1 MTGSF
6 HHRQELLRRE
16 AEVQLRDR
24 PLPSWQKRVLHRF
37 AVERDN
43 GWYPL
48 LNQFAPHTP
57 RQRPDLVLVGRMGVL
72 VVLLRETEPDWED
85 SRAAFVWTAELLAG
99 ASIGSGMLSESVLST
114 VVVHPVEHTGRKGRS
129 TDHLAITEDELD
141 RLLKRGE
148 QILTP
153 DEVLAL
159 AKHLDSRT
167 FDLTPI
173 MWNSQRI
180 PNQRGTVPQVLQEQ
194 VAASARHPFRDWRY
208 FLDDAQLG
216 AVRRSFSGPAQIS
229 GPAGTGKTTL
239 ALHRLA
245 FLARRGHGKLL
256 YTAPLAQVPE
266 RAASRFGQ
274 MAPELSGQIEF
285 GSLHSWARDFLAG
298 RGRPAEVDEQEVRRA
313 FDAVWSREEVLP
325 GIRNSPEYW
334 KDEIDRVIK
343 GRGVSSF
350 DAYRTASRKGRGGS
364 LPTDFRSH
372 AWRFYCDYEREL
384 SERDVFDHSDVLKRA
399 LAELERRPLPRQ
411 YTAVVVDEA
420 QELTLVGLRLAHAIS
435 GDEPDQL
442 LLVGDGQQQAST
454 GGWRLSEAGI
464 SLHGRGEVL
473 RHDYR
478 NRGTVLERAGQVEAV
493 NRYDDGPS
501 LPLSGALAVR
511 SGGRV
516 VDWHGHDQER
526 ALLGALLTLDDESSA
541 AIITESE
548 AATEHWLDVLRGA
561 GVKALPLAS
570 WDGRDTSDT
579 LVGTVLQAKGTE
591 FRTVFLPAEPVAP
604 EDTREDR
611 EAHERR
617 RLVAMTRAQDHL
629 WLSHLTRTR

>member
-1 MTGSF
+1 MTGTF

-16 AEVQLRDR
+16 AEAQLRDR
-24 PLPSWQKRVLHRF
+24 PLPTWQKRVLHRF
-37 AVERDN
+37 AAERDN

-72 VVLLRETEPDWED
+72 VVLLREAEPDWED

-99 ASIGSGMLSESVLST
+99 AAIGSGMLSESVLRT
-114 VVVHPVEHTGRKGRS
+114 VVVHPIEHTGRKGRS
-129 TDHLAITEDELD
+129 ADHLAITEDELD

-148 QILTP
+148 RILTA
-153 DEVLAL
+153 DEALAL

-180 PNQRGTVPQVLQEQ
+180 PRQRGSVPEVLQEP
-194 VAASARHPFRDWRY
+194 VAPSSRRPFRDWRY

-245 FLARRGHGKLL
+245 YLARRGDGKLL
-256 YTAPLAQVPE
+256 YTAPLDRVPE
-266 RAASRFGQ
+266 RAAGRFGQ

-285 GSLHSWARDFLAG
+285 ASLHGWARDFLAG
-298 RGRPAEVDEQEVRRA
+298 RGRSADVDEQEVRRA
-313 FDAVWSREEVLP
+313 FDAVWSRDEVLR
-325 GIRNSPEYW
+325 GVRDSREYW

-343 GRGVSSF
+343 GRGISSL
-350 DAYRTASRKGRGGS
+350 DAYRTVSRKGRGGQ
-364 LPTDFRSH
+364 LPADFRSH

-384 SERDVFDHSDVLKRA
+384 SERGVFDHNDVLKRA

-420 QELTLVGLRLAHAIS
+420 QELTVIGLRLAHAIS

-442 LLVGDGQQQAST
+442 LLVGDGQQQALA
-454 GGWRLSEAGI
+454 GGWRLSDAGI

-473 RHDYR
+473 RNDYR
-478 NRGTVLERAGQVEAV
+478 NRGMVLERAGQVEAI

-501 LPLSGALAVR
+501 LPLSAALPVR

-516 VDWHGHDQER
+516 VEWHGKDQER
-526 ALLGALLTLDDESSA
+526 ALLGALLALDDGSSA
-541 AIITESE
+541 AIITQSES
-548 AATEHWLDVLRGA
+548 ATEHWLRVLRDA
-561 GVKALPLAS
+561 GITTLPLAT

-579 LVGTVLQAKGTE
+579 LVGTVLEAKGAE
-591 FRTVFLPAEPVAP
+591 FRTVFLPAEPAP
-604 EDTREDR
+604 PADSREDR
-611 EAHERR
+611 ETHERR

-629 WLSHLTRTR
+629 WLSHLH

>member
-1 MTGSF
+1 MTGTF

-16 AEVQLRDR
+16 AEAQLRAR
-24 PLPSWQKRVLHRF
+24 PLPTWQKRVLHRF
-37 AVERDN
+37 AAERDN

-72 VVLLRETEPDWED
+72 VMLLREAEPDWED

-99 ASIGSGMLSESVLST
+99 AAIGSGMVSESVLRT
-114 VVVHPVEHTGRKGRS
+114 VVVHPIEHTGRKGRS
-129 TDHLAITEDELD
+129 ADHLAITEDELD

-148 QILTP
+148 WILTS
-153 DEVLAL
+153 DEALAL

-180 PNQRGTVPQVLQEQ
+180 PRQRGSVPEVLQEP
-194 VAASARHPFRDWRY
+194 VTPSSRRPFRDWRY
-208 FLDDAQLG
+208 FLDDAQVG
-216 AVRRSFSGPAQIS
+216 AVRRSYSGPAQIS

-245 FLARRGHGKLL
+245 YLARRGDGKLL
-256 YTAPLAQVPE
+256 YTAPLDRVPE
-266 RAASRFGQ
+266 RAAGRFGQ
-274 MAPELSGQIEF
+274 MAPELAGQIEF
-285 GSLHSWARDFLAG
+285 ASLHGWARDFLAG
-298 RGRPAEVDEQEVRRA
+298 RGRAADVDEQEVRRA
-313 FDAVWSREEVLP
+313 FEAVWSRDEVLR
-325 GIRNSPEYW
+325 GVRNSREYW

-343 GRGVSSF
+343 GRGISSF
-350 DAYRTASRKGRGGS
+350 DSYRTVSRKGRGGR
-364 LPTDFRSH
+364 LPAGFRSH

-384 SERDVFDHSDVLKRA
+384 SERGVFDHNDVLKRA

-411 YTAVVVDEA
+411 YTGVVVDEA
-420 QELTLVGLRLAHAIS
+420 QELTLIGLKLAHAIS

-442 LLVGDGQQQAST
+442 LLVGDGQQQALA
-454 GGWRLSEAGI
+454 GGWRLSDAGI

-473 RHDYR
+473 RNDYR
-478 NRGTVLERAGQVEAV
+478 NRGAVLERAGQVEAI

-501 LPLSGALAVR
+501 LPLSAALPVR

-516 VDWHGHDQER
+516 VEWHGKDQER
-526 ALLGALLTLDDESSA
+526 ALLGALLALDDGSSA
-541 AIITESE
+541 AIITETES
-548 AATEHWLDVLRGA
+548 ATEHWLRVLRDA
-561 GVKALPLAS
+561 GVTTLPLAT

-579 LVGTVLQAKGTE
+579 LVGTVLEAKGAE
-591 FRTVFLPAEPVAP
+591 FRTVFLPAERPPA
-604 EDTREDR
+604 DFREDR
-611 EAHERR
+611 ETHERR

-629 WLSHLTRTR
+629 WLSHPH

>member
-1 MTGSF
+1 MTGTF

-16 AEVQLRDR
+16 AEAQLRAR
-24 PLPSWQKRVLHRF
+24 PLPTWQKRVLHRF
-37 AVERDN
+37 AAERDN

-72 VVLLRETEPDWED
+72 VMLLREAEPDWED

-99 ASIGSGMLSESVLST
+99 AAIGSGMLSESVLRT
-114 VVVHPVEHTGRKGRS
+114 VVVHPIEHTGRKGRS
-129 TDHLAITEDELD
+129 ADHLAITEDELD

-148 QILTP
+148 WILTA
-153 DEVLAL
+153 DEALAL

-180 PNQRGTVPQVLQEQ
+180 PRQRGSVPEVLQEP
-194 VAASARHPFRDWRY
+194 VPPSSRRPFRDWRY
-208 FLDDAQLG
+208 FLDDAQVG
-216 AVRRSFSGPAQIS
+216 AVRRSYSGPAQIS

-245 FLARRGHGKLL
+245 YLARRGDGKLL
-256 YTAPLAQVPE
+256 YTAPLDRVPE
-266 RAASRFGQ
+266 RAAGRFGQ
-274 MAPELSGQIEF
+274 MAPELAGQIEF
-285 GSLHSWARDFLAG
+285 ASLHGWARDFLAG
-298 RGRPAEVDEQEVRRA
+298 RGRAADVDEQEVRRA
-313 FDAVWSREEVLP
+313 FEAVWSRDEVLR
-325 GIRNSPEYW
+325 GVRNSREYW

-343 GRGVSSF
+343 GRGISSF
-350 DAYRTASRKGRGGS
+350 DSYRTVSRKGRGGR
-364 LPTDFRSH
+364 LPAGFRSH

-384 SERDVFDHSDVLKRA
+384 SERGVFDHNDVLKRA

-411 YTAVVVDEA
+411 YTGVVVDEA
-420 QELTLVGLRLAHAIS
+420 QELTLIGLKLAHAIS

-442 LLVGDGQQQAST
+442 LLVGDGQQQALA
-454 GGWRLSEAGI
+454 GGWRLSDAGI

-473 RHDYR
+473 RNDYR
-478 NRGTVLERAGQVEAV
+478 NRGAVLERAGQVEAI

-501 LPLSGALAVR
+501 LPLSAALPVR

-516 VDWHGHDQER
+516 VEWHGEDQER
-526 ALLGALLTLDDESSA
+526 ALLGALLALDDGSSA
-541 AIITESE
+541 AIITETES
-548 AATEHWLDVLRGA
+548 ATEHWLRVLRDA
-561 GVKALPLAS
+561 GVTTLPLAT

-579 LVGTVLQAKGTE
+579 LVGTVLEAKGAE
-591 FRTVFLPAEPVAP
+591 FRTVFLPAERPPA
-604 EDTREDR
+604 DFREDR
-611 EAHERR
+611 ETHERR

-629 WLSHLTRTR
+629 WLSHPH

>member
-1 MTGSF
+1 MTGTF

-16 AEVQLRDR
+16 AEAQLRDR
-24 PLPSWQKRVLHRF
+24 PLPTWQKRVLHRF
-37 AVERDN
+37 AAERDN

-72 VVLLRETEPDWED
+72 VVLLREAEPDWED

-99 ASIGSGMLSESVLST
+99 AAIGSGMLSESVLRT
-114 VVVHPVEHTGRKGRS
+114 VVVHPIEHTGRKGRS
-129 TDHLAITEDELD
+129 ADHLAITEDELD

-148 QILTP
+148 RILTA
-153 DEVLAL
+153 DEALAL

-180 PNQRGTVPQVLQEQ
+180 PRQRGSVPEVLQEP
-194 VAASARHPFRDWRY
+194 VAPSYRRPFRDWRY

-216 AVRRSFSGPAQIS
+216 VVRRSFSGPAQIS

-245 FLARRGHGKLL
+245 YLARRGDGKLL
-256 YTAPLAQVPE
+256 YTAPLDRVPE
-266 RAASRFGQ
+266 RAAGRFGQ

-285 GSLHSWARDFLAG
+285 ASLHGWARNFLAG
-298 RGRPAEVDEQEVRRA
+298 RGRSADVDEQELRRA
-313 FDAVWSREEVLP
+313 FDAVWSRDEVLR
-325 GIRNSPEYW
+325 GVRNSREHW
-334 KDEIDRVIK
+334 RDEIDRVIK
-343 GRGVSSF
+343 GRGISSF
-350 DAYRTASRKGRGGS
+350 DAYRTVSRKGRGGQ
-364 LPTDFRSH
+364 LPADFRSH
-372 AWRFYCDYEREL
+372 VWRFYCDYEREL
-384 SERDVFDHSDVLKRA
+384 SERGVFDHNDVLKRA

-411 YTAVVVDEA
+411 YTGVVVDEA
-420 QELTLVGLRLAHAIS
+420 QELTLIGLRLAHAIS

-442 LLVGDGQQQAST
+442 LLVGDGQQQALA
-454 GGWRLSEAGI
+454 GGWRLSDAGI

-473 RHDYR
+473 RNDYR
-478 NRGTVLERAGQVEAV
+478 NRGVVLERAGQVEAI

-501 LPLSGALAVR
+501 LPLSAALPVR
-511 SGGRV
+511 GGGRV
-516 VDWHGHDQER
+516 VEWHGKDQER
-526 ALLGALLTLDDESSA
+526 ALLSALLALDDGSSA

-548 AATEHWLDVLRGA
+548 SATEHWLRVLRDA
-561 GVKALPLAS
+561 GVTTLPLAS

-579 LVGTVLQAKGTE
+579 LVGTVLEAKGAE
-591 FRTVFLPAEPVAP
+591 FRAVFLPAEPAP
-604 EDTREDR
+604 PADSREDR
-611 EAHERR
+611 ETHERR

-629 WLSHLTRTR
+629 WLSHLH